1 MRTVLS
7 KNLYASAYSV
17 PGIRSMSQETVA
29 QILAI
34 EQNAARKH
42 DEAQQQAA
50 DLVAEAEKAADLL
63 YQQELKR
70 AHQQAEE
77 ILTAGKE
84 KAEVERARIIAQAG
98 ADAQLLD
105 TLAANNLEHA
115 VDFVLSRIMGRT

>member
-1 MRTVLS
+1 
-7 KNLYASAYSV
+7 
-17 PGIRSMSQETVA
+17 MSQETVA